1 MSARA
6 ATRRGVLVQPP
17 HRLRHGKP
25 RKRRSSQAASQRRR
39 TKCSEDGSGR
49 RLGHDDRPESLAGG
63 LRRGSGL
70 AGSWARRGESAAR
83 RWPSYEE
90 CDAERA
96 GGGGGR
102 RWGRSNGRGG
112 VYGRTR
118 TPTGTNGGRAGGRR
132 PLLLRFDAAGTRCF
146 LRWDGQPR
154 TFYIAAFFPP
164 PNAPIGQ
171 QET

>member
-1 MSARA
+1 MLLLSRNFLGGFFLLSFFPCHPFFLSSFSQQPHAPQGSSHVSS
-6 ATRRGVLVQPP
+6 RGVLVQPP

-118 TPTGTNGGRAGGRR
+118 NAHRNEWGPGGRKK
-132 PLLLRFDAAGTRCF
+132 AAAVT
-146 LRWDGQPR
+146 L
-154 TFYIAAFFPP
+154 
-164 PNAPIGQ
+164 
-171 QET
+171 